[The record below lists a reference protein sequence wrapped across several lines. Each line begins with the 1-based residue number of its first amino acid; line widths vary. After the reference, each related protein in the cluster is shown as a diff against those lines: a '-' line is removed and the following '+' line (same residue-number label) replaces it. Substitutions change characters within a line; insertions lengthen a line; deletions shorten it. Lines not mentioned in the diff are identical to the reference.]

1 MKADSGPQEVTA
13 PSTSCPGRDGGSA
26 SKVRPGTE
34 FNSSWLCH
42 LRGLERNSAALSPPW
57 QCQQSRFSMI
67 ANTFPFKTVPKDTTS
82 QYNPR
87 SRYSLWRDHRL
98 AQGNSKGLSVLPEYN
113 LKSYWAKVLRPKYWN
128 CWDASNPNNRSRKI
142 SVRQIRRFGDLG
154 AGKNWVEEMR
164 FYKSWERGKILYHQP
179 SFFPGFWNSKGI
191 DN

>member
-1 MKADSGPQEVTA
+1 MLILGLFCQGSGVLEGSEPVFSETRAQLLHKKIRVSKTVMENMKADSGPQEVTA
-13 PSTSCPGRDGGSA
+13 PSTSCPGRDGSSA

-57 QCQQSRFSMI
+57 QRQQSRFSMI

-98 AQGNSKGLSVLPEYN
+98 AQGNSKGLSVLPEN
-113 LKSYWAKVLRPKYWN
+113 TTWRAIEPK
-128 CWDASNPNNRSRKI
+128 D
-142 SVRQIRRFGDLG
+142 
-154 AGKNWVEEMR
+154 
-164 FYKSWERGKILYHQP
+164 
-179 SFFPGFWNSKGI
+179 
-191 DN
+191 